1 MRISRKACFLLSCL
15 VLLTACQSSSVS
27 EQSRFEITNT
37 HSQDNRI
44 AVVETTAYT
53 RFDVYSDFGI
63 GSSDIR
69 LLAGEWPDDVRLRLY
84 LAGLEGLSLSS
95 HGMTWDESHL
105 PITRSNDERFYQVQL
120 PAKKLGDVLRIQWV
134 DFYR

>member
-1 MRISRKACFLLSCL
+1 MRIGGKACVLLSFLLL
-15 VLLTACQSSSVS
+15 AACQSASVS
-27 EQSRFEITNT
+27 KPSRFEITNT
-37 HSQDNRI
+37 HSQDSRI
-44 AVVETTAYT
+44 AIVETKAYT

-63 GSSDIR
+63 GASGIR
-69 LLAGEWPDDVRLRLY
+69 LLAGEWPDDARLRLY

-95 HGMTWDESHL
+95 HGMTWDKSHL
-105 PITRSNDERFYQVQL
+105 PITRSDDERFYQVQL